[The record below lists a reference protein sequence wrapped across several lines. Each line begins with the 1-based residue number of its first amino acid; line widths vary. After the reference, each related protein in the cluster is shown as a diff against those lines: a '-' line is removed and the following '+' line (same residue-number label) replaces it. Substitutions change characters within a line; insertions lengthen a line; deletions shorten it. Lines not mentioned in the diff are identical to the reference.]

1 MLDFNKLNDMKNT
14 NKFLVALAVFSGLFL
29 NSCSEEIVDL
39 EPFGTVKS
47 ETAFSSPTLVLAAV
61 NGVYNAAQMGVFNGT
76 EASPAPRGYVFG
88 AAYFQQNDCRG
99 EDVVN
104 TQAFYQLTYESNY
117 DPTTANN
124 VFYWSD
130 GYQLINKANVVLK
143 GLDEAITK
151 GTVTTTVG
159 NQYKAEVMYL
169 RALAHLEL
177 LKHFAMPYTHT
188 PNASHLGIPYRTVPT
203 ITPVD
208 VEINL
213 AKGRNTVAECYAL
226 ALEDLN
232 FAETNAPTKAQRAG
246 IDKIVKVTKGA
257 AIATKIILY
266 QNMKNWSAVLT
277 EYAKL
282 TSQYALEAN
291 PMGVFTN
298 NYGNNESIFSMY
310 NTANTNPG
318 VNGALASQYNRRNLI
333 AISPIIWRD
342 SQWLIDDKRR
352 AETEVVDGAVFT
364 RKYKDVTNYAD
375 GSPLFRFSEMVLAA
389 AEANARLGNNS
400 AALTLLNSVRNRAL
414 ANPST
419 QAYTSSSFASS
430 ADLVRAI
437 LKERRIEFICEG
449 KRWGDIH
456 RLLNDDI
463 APTTGIPGKV
473 ANGFPPTGSYT
484 LGTTFSGTLSAAIP
498 ATDRRFL
505 WPIPLTETN
514 NNPVLKAQQNPGW

>member
-1 MLDFNKLNDMKNT
+1 MKNT
-14 NKFLVALAVFSGLFL
+14 NKFLVTLTIFSSLFL

-47 ETAFSSPTLVLAAV
+47 ETAFSSPTLVQAAV

-76 EASPAPRGYVFG
+76 EASPVPRGYVFG
-88 AAYFQQNDCRG
+88 AAYFQQNEARG

-117 DPTTANN
+117 DPTTPNN

-143 GLDEAITK
+143 GLDEAIAK
-151 GTVTTTVG
+151 GTVTATVG
-159 NQYKAEVMYL
+159 NNYIAEVRYF

-177 LKHFAMPYTHT
+177 LKHFSMPYTFT
-188 PNASHLGIPYRTVPT
+188 ADASHAGIPYRTVPT
-203 ITPVD
+203 ITPEDVD
-208 VEINL
+208 VNL
-213 AKGRNTVAECYAL
+213 AKGRNTVAECYKL

-232 FAETNAPTKAQRAG
+232 FSELNAPTKAQRAG
-246 IDKIVKVTKGA
+246 IDKIVKITKGA
-257 AIATKIILY
+257 AIATKIIVY

-277 EYAKL
+277 EFSKL
-282 TSQYALEAN
+282 TSQYSLEAN
-291 PMGVFTN
+291 PMAVFSN
-298 NYGNNESIFSMY
+298 NYGNNESIFSIY

-318 VNGALASQYNRRNLI
+318 VNGALASQFNRRNLI

-342 SQWLIDDKRR
+342 PEWLVDDKRR
-352 AETEVVDGAVFT
+352 IETEVVDNAVFT
-364 RKYKDVTNYAD
+364 RKYKDATNYSDA
-375 GSPLFRFSEMVLAA
+375 SPLFRYAEMVLAA
-389 AEANARLGNNS
+389 AEANGRLGNS
-400 AALTLLNSVRNRAL
+400 TEALTLLNSVRNRAL

-419 QAYTSSSFASS
+419 QAYTSSSFASNS
-430 ADLVRAI
+430 ELVKAI

-463 APTTGIPGKV
+463 APTTGIPRKV
-473 ANGFPPTGSYT
+473 ANGFPPVGSYT
-484 LGTTFSGTLSAAIP
+484 LGTPFSGSLSNAIP
-498 ATDRRFL
+498 ASDRRFL
-505 WPIPLTETN
+505 WPIPLVETN
-514 NNPVLKAQQNPGW
+514 NNPTLKAQQNPGW